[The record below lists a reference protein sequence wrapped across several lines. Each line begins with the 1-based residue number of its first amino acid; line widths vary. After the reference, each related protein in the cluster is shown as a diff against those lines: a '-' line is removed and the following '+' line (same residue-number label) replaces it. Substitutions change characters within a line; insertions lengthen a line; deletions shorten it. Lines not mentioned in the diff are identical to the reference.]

1 MKGQIILLI
10 ILFIFI
16 INIIIYPLSE
26 KIDVVHSWEES
37 VEKPHLSIS
46 PTSLLSPPHPAP
58 ANGLEINK
66 PPGGGLME
74 DSR

>member
-46 PTSLLSPPHPAP
+46 PTSLLSPPTRPRQM
-58 ANGLEINK
+58 GLK
-66 PPGGGLME
+66 
-74 DSR
+74 